1 MAVVFCTTDMEVK
14 LGTFNQLDMA
24 KNSEFIGEYVVT
36 INDNNSVSV
45 SRIYKST
52 MAEANGIEVQKTW
65 TTQHLGRLLLSQFCN
80 GEKEGTIGEYTI
92 EREDNN
98 RINVIRTYSNT
109 MEGLK
114 EAAKVANYTED
125 PKENGWNTQ
134 NFGRRLVNYVQTH
147 KD

>member
-1 MAVVFCTTDMEVK
+1 
-14 LGTFNQLDMA
+14 MA
-24 KNSEFIGEYVVT
+24 KNSEIIDEFVVT

-52 MAEANGIEVQKTW
+52 MAALKEIAEANGIEVQKTW

-109 MEGLK
+109 KEGLM
-114 EAAKVANYTED
+114 EAAKVAKYTED

>member
-1 MAVVFCTTDMEVK
+1 
-14 LGTFNQLDMA
+14 MA
-24 KNSEFIGEYVVT
+24 KNSEIIDEFIVT
-36 INDNNSVSV
+36 LNDNNSVSV

-52 MAEANGIEVQKTW
+52 MAAIKEIAEANGIEVQKTW

-134 NFGRRLVNYVQTH
+134 NFGRHLVNYVQTH